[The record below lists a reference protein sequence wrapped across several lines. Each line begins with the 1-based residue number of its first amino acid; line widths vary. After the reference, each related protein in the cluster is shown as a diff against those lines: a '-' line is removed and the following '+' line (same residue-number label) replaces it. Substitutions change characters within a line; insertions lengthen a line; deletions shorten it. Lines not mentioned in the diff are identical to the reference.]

1 LADHPYRMQFAGDP
15 VPQLARLACGW
26 SHALAV
32 FLIVGAAPAA
42 LVALCAAARAYAGRW
57 LMPTTI
63 LYPAIGYAVSVL
75 CFCAVDA
82 LRR

>member
-1 LADHPYRMQFAGDP
+1 MLLARDP
-15 VPQLARLACGW
+15 VPQLARLSHGW
-26 SHALAV
+26 TQALAV
-32 FLIVGAAPAA
+32 LLIVGLAPAA
-42 LVALCAAARAYAGRW
+42 LVAMCAAARAYAGPW

-63 LYPAIGYAVSVL
+63 LYPVIGYAASVL